1 VALDVAGPKVD
12 VGPANPAQGM
22 VCWSYQRPNKQTRQ
36 RALKGQCTMT
46 EVSQFRPISRDTVSS
61 QIRNQLMERISSG
74 ELGPGARMPSER
86 ELSEK
91 FEVARTSVREA
102 MQGLVS
108 MRVVERRGNRSYVA
122 EHLPD
127 IVVGPSGDGKSFV
140 AELFETRRVLEM
152 PIFEMAAERA
162 TQAERERIAVL
173 ATRFEPSLDIGEFR
187 RLDREFHTTIAAACG
202 NPLLIE
208 LYGKVL
214 DQLFRSVEFFT
225 LLSAESNQAEVA
237 QIIADASEAHGRIA
251 LAISARDADAVR
263 SATETHLDAVEQS
276 MVDDLD

>member
-1 VALDVAGPKVD
+1 MSIPDT
-12 VGPANPAQGM
+12 NPFA
-22 VCWSYQRPNKQTRQ
+22 
-36 RALKGQCTMT
+36 
-46 EVSQFRPISRDTVSS
+46 PISRETVSS
-61 QIRNQLMERISSG
+61 QIRNQLLERISSG
-74 ELGPGARMPSER
+74 DLAPGARMPSER
-86 ELSEK
+86 ELSER

-122 EHLPD
+122 EHLPE
-127 IVVGPSGDGKSFV
+127 VVVEPSGDGKSFV
-140 AELFETRRVLEM
+140 AELFETRRVLEL

-162 TQAERERIAVL
+162 TDGERAKIAAV
-173 ATRFEPSLDIGEFR
+173 AARFHPSLDIGEFR
-187 RLDREFHTTIAAACG
+187 RLDREFHTTVASACG

-237 QIIADASEAHGRIA
+237 RIVADSCAAHLHIAGAF
-251 LAISARDADAVR
+251 SARDAAAVR
-263 SATETHLDAVEQS
+263 SSTKHHLDAVEQS